1 MAEGEQVSDPEN
13 WSGPEIEVFI
23 DSCDRLV
30 QDLFGIGLRL
40 RLARDRS
47 SPDTTDEE
55 WSGLVDDLAVLVRD
69 SSTAMSAIS
78 RTFSDSRSER

>member
-1 MAEGEQVSDPEN
+1 MGEGEQVPGAEG

-30 QDLFGIGLRL
+30 RDLFGIGLRL
-40 RLARDRS
+40 RRARARS
-47 SPDTTDEE
+47 CPDSAEE
-55 WSGLVDDLAVLVRD
+55 QWSGLVDDLAVLVRD

-78 RTFSDSRSER
+78 RTFSGSRTGR